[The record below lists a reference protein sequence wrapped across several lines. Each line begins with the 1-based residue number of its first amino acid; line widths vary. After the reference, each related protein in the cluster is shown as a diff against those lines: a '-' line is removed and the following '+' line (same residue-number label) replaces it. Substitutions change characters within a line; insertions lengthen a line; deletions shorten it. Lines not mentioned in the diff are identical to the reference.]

1 MAYFILVPEATL
13 LLVGTKI
20 RDSGNVQFSEHAKS
34 DRLVFLTLSMRRM
47 TGNSRTSGVG
57 TSQRF
62 PEVAI
67 LGADQKE
74 RGLWGGEWRNIR
86 KRDKCNLHLKRLPG
100 YASTQNKN
108 AMRPIRFASR
118 L

>member
-20 RDSGNVQFSEHAKS
+20 RDSGNVQFSELAKS

-74 RGLWGGEWRNIR
+74 RGLWGGECETTGKLSVSEMPKISFQKSLN
-86 KRDKCNLHLKRLPG
+86 DLSSTDF
-100 YASTQNKN
+100 YAE
-108 AMRPIRFASR
+108 
-118 L
+118 